1 MSVILI
7 LIPLLF
13 IAFLLI
19 RSGKQKIPDD
29 IESSAVTAPFY
40 KAGMF
45 AAGKINKNEKAKG
58 LLLQRTA
65 ERMYLLEPGKD
76 VRRSNMIYLV
86 KRIALSLLFT
96 TAALAIALVLC
107 LKNNSEGFLKN
118 GNILERNAAGE
129 SKYTVVLDAEI
140 DGEVFRNEKIEVD
153 EEKFTLKEAEDVLP
167 EFEECLRK
175 ELLGKKNKPDRVEY
189 DLSPVSSVDPY
200 PFTVQWRFDSSLID
214 TAGMIDEDLKEPAQ
228 TVAEA
233 EITYEDIKEYVRIPL
248 IVYPRAMERK
258 DALKKKLEDAVSE
271 AAEGSRYDKEFILPS
286 EAGGIAVRWTEKKK
300 ENALIYLFAAV
311 VLGMLIF
318 IAPDRDLDK
327 KIKERDEQMM
337 RDYPELVSKLS
348 LYTGAGMTVRNA
360 WKKICDEYTGR
371 RADGEDIH
379 FVYEEMK
386 LAMHEME
393 SGAGE
398 LAAYRNFSKRCRL
411 QKYVKLVSLLEQ
423 SIKLGTA
430 DFISSLNMEADDAR
444 RDEKSDVRRRGEE
457 AGTKLLLPMMLL
469 LMIVMVV
476 IIVPAF
482 MTM

>member
-1 MSVILI
+1 
-7 LIPLLF
+7 
-13 IAFLLI
+13 
-19 RSGKQKIPDD
+19 
-29 IESSAVTAPFY
+29 
-40 KAGMF
+40 
-45 AAGKINKNEKAKG
+45 
-58 LLLQRTA
+58 
-65 ERMYLLEPGKD
+65 
-76 VRRSNMIYLV
+76 
-86 KRIALSLLFT
+86 
-96 TAALAIALVLC
+96 
-107 LKNNSEGFLKN
+107 
-118 GNILERNAAGE
+118 
-129 SKYTVVLDAEI
+129 
-140 DGEVFRNEKIEVD
+140 
-153 EEKFTLKEAEDVLP
+153 
-167 EFEECLRK
+167 
-175 ELLGKKNKPDRVEY
+175 
-189 DLSPVSSVDPY
+189 
-200 PFTVQWRFDSSLID
+200 
-214 TAGMIDEDLKEPAQ
+214 
-228 TVAEA
+228 
-233 EITYEDIKEYVRIPL
+233 
-248 IVYPRAMERK
+248 
-258 DALKKKLEDAVSE
+258 
-271 AAEGSRYDKEFILPS
+271 
-286 EAGGIAVRWTEKKK
+286 
-300 ENALIYLFAAV
+300 
-311 VLGMLIF
+311 MLIF
-318 IAPDRDLDK
+318 MAPDRDLDK

-371 RADGEDIH
+371 RADGEDMH

-444 RDEKSDVRRRGEE
+444 RDEKSDVKRRGEE